1 MVERI
6 GQIGAFHGEV
16 GARRRCIDAVRPAVP
31 TRFSEAL
38 KAQNEEFRRARR
50 EAEVVARL
58 LAAGIVRGVLGEAAG
73 AKQPPAP
80 PTRAG
85 GTSEESRAI
94 RCSDAGSE
102 AGDSQGISPAWPG
115 PRIADRPPVDSPRV
129 ERVQRVLTYQTSLL
143 KRGGIIDIVV

>member
-16 GARRRCIDAVRPAVP
+16 CARRRCIDHVRTAGP

-38 KAQNEEFRRARR
+38 EAQNEEFRRARR

-80 PTRAG
+80 PTRVG
-85 GTSEESRAI
+85 GTSEEPSVTCRTA
-94 RCSDAGSE
+94 AGSE
-102 AGDSQGISPAWPG
+102 AGASQGGSPAWPG

-129 ERVQRVLTYQTSLL
+129 ERVHRVTTYQTSLL